1 MTGKKAEKAAAKA
14 AAATSAAIPPPS
26 SSQWK
31 GKSKATVDITVPS
44 KYCGGVSTAEMSTS
58 NDSASSS
65 SSASPGVSHAEIKA
79 WIEAEYRRR
88 SENAHGKVTCLPS
101 LGLLQKEFEQ
111 QCPSMSKVIF
121 DTLVG

>member
-1 MTGKKAEKAAAKA
+1 M
-14 AAATSAAIPPPS
+14 
-26 SSQWK
+26 
-31 GKSKATVDITVPS
+31 DITAPL
-44 KYCGGVSTAEMSTS
+44 KYCEGVSIAGVSTS
-58 NDSASSS
+58 NDPASSS
-65 SSASPGVSHAEIKA
+65 SSASPGVSHAEIEA

-88 SENAHGKVTCLPS
+88 SENTHGKVTCLPS